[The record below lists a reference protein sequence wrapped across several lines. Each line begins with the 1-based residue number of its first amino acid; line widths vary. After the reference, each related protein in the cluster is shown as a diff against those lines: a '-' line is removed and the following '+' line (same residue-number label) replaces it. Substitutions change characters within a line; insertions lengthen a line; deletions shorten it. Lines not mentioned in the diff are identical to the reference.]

1 MNESQAP
8 HPLKQRLGGRNLYL
22 VGMMASGKSST
33 GRPLAEQLSYGFV
46 DTDAVIEQLAGQP
59 IPKIFSEE
67 GEEGFRTM
75 ESQVLNAIGQR
86 HSLVVATGG
95 GMVSKPE
102 NWGILHQGIV
112 IWLNPGREELL
123 RRLHADSGNRP
134 LLQTEDPEAAFDCL
148 FAERLPLY
156 AEADLNVEVGVEKPD
171 GIALKI
177 IEFLPQLL
185 SPPVQMNG

>member
-1 MNESQAP
+1 MNESPAP
-8 HPLKQRLGGRNLYL
+8 HPLMQRLGGRNLYL

-67 GEEGFRTM
+67 GEEGFRAM

-95 GMVSKPE
+95 GIVSKPE
-102 NWGILHQGIV
+102 NWGVLHQGIV

-123 RRLHADSGNRP
+123 RRLHADSGKRP

-148 FAERLPLY
+148 FAERQPLY
-156 AEADLNVEVGVEKPD
+156 CEADLHMEVRAEEPD

-185 SPPVQMNG
+185 SPPLQMNG